1 MPFLLEKNKCL
12 FCAVPMFHICCFA
25 NQVERVRDN
34 IQHDCVDSSNQDAD
48 ENHEESNT
56 NAQSPRASVQLV
68 HCLSHT
74 AFH

>member
-1 MPFLLEKNKCL
+1 
-12 FCAVPMFHICCFA
+12 MFQICCFA

-34 IQHDCVDSSNQDAD
+34 IQHDCVDSSNQDSD
-48 ENHEESNT
+48 ENHEESNA
-56 NAQSPRASVQLV
+56 NAQSPRASVLV